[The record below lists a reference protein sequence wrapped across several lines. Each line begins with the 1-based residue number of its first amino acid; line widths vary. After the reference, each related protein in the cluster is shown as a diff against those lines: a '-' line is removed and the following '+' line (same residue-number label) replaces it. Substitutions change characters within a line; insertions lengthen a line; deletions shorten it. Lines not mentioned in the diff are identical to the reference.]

1 MKPCSYETHNSMCIV
16 YKKDRRQKSDIKYIC
31 LCQMGKVTQE
41 YRVQKTFVI
50 LEEKC
55 NKFSY
60 FILFRY
66 FHICKTGQY
75 RKIFTNK
82 LLVFY
87 VLLIWIYTMAWTCQ
101 GWTGW
106 TDFEYN
112 ESMYICIFD
121 GKESISYNVC
131 LAIVGMFIPMVVVA
145 VTYCLIFLTV
155 KKSRKAMEAHR
166 KRVHSSSRGSNM
178 DTVGKVTPD
187 PDAIKRMAR
196 NVSCNNNFKLPKC
209 SLKTVTGIH

>member
-1 MKPCSYETHNSMCIV
+1 
-16 YKKDRRQKSDIKYIC
+16 
-31 LCQMGKVTQE
+31 
-41 YRVQKTFVI
+41 
-50 LEEKC
+50 
-55 NKFSY
+55 
-60 FILFRY
+60 
-66 FHICKTGQY
+66 
-75 RKIFTNK
+75 
-82 LLVFY
+82 
-87 VLLIWIYTMAWTCQ
+87 MAWTCQ

-209 SLKTVTGIH
+209 SLKTVTGIHWCVLEVGRLKVLKPAVTDCHSVLPDRSFVNH

>member
-1 MKPCSYETHNSMCIV
+1 
-16 YKKDRRQKSDIKYIC
+16 
-31 LCQMGKVTQE
+31 
-41 YRVQKTFVI
+41 
-50 LEEKC
+50 
-55 NKFSY
+55 
-60 FILFRY
+60 
-66 FHICKTGQY
+66 
-75 RKIFTNK
+75 
-82 LLVFY
+82 
-87 VLLIWIYTMAWTCQ
+87 MAWTCQ

-155 KKSRKAMEAHR
+155 KKSRKSMETHR
-166 KRVHSSSRGSNM
+166 KRVHSSPSHGSNM
-178 DTVGKVTPD
+178 DNAGKATPD

-196 NVSCNNNFKLPKC
+196 NVSCIL
-209 SLKTVTGIH
+209 